1 MTPSFRSAFLA
12 LVLTA
17 APAAA
22 TTVADIVAAPET
34 YRGQHVTVVG
44 TVESPSFAYGNE
56 TVYTLSC
63 AERRI
68 TVFGYGPAPAVGTQL
83 QVTATV
89 GWKEPDEEFTW
100 PPVLV
105 DSTSQP
111 AP

>member
-1 MTPSFRSAFLA
+1 MTPSLCSAFVA
-12 LVLTA
+12 LVLAA

-22 TTVADIVAAPET
+22 TTVADIVGAPET

-44 TVESPSFAYGNE
+44 TVEAPSFAYGNE
-56 TVYTLSC
+56 TVYTLSG
-63 AERRI
+63 ADRRI
-68 TVFGYGPAPAVGTQL
+68 TVFGFGPAPTVGTHL

-89 GWKEPDEEFTW
+89 GWKEGDEEFTW

-105 DSTSQP
+105 NSTSQP